1 MSKYTSEFKIT
12 VVEFANKQG
21 GAEASRVFNVPVSTV
36 YGWVKKFKTER
47 NVRHDLMVARK
58 YVDKKKHTKFP
69 FDITLEEFQELY
81 KSPTCSYTGK
91 PLVDSTIER
100 INPFLGY
107 VHGNVTIVND
117 KANSIKAALDS
128 FVKNSLI
135 LKDVK
140 IMLLKVMIKALE
152 GNQEDG
158 HLVGT
163 KQEESANPAPK
174 IKPILKIPQQL
185 AALEEAFRAKSFN
198 AIKVSRILHVLVMLT
213 RGKNVENGY
222 DGKVEA
228 EELFPLIP
236 VNYHAAF
243 RKFHQNYH
251 KAFVKELSA

>member
-1 MSKYTSEFKIT
+1 MSKYTPEFKIT

-47 NVRHDLMVARK
+47 NVSHDLMVARK

-91 PLVDSTIER
+91 PLVESTIER

-117 KANSIKAALDS
+117 NANSIKAALDS
-128 FVKNSLI
+128 FVKNSSI

-152 GNQEDG
+152 ENQEDG

-163 KQEESANPAPK
+163 KREEGLNPAPK
-174 IKPILKIPQQL
+174 IKPIFKTPQQL
-185 AALEEAFRAKSFN
+185 SALVEAVKSKSFD
-198 AIKVSRILHVLVMLT
+198 AGKVSRILHVLVILT
-213 RGKNVENGY
+213 KGKSIGDDY

-243 RKFHQNYH
+243 RKFLQNHH
-251 KAFVKELSA
+251 KATVKELSV